1 MEPPFI
7 KGNQSKFL
15 PYVNSEHRLQQAFD
29 FKQLF
34 YAY

>member
-1 MEPPFI
+1 M
-7 KGNQSKFL
+7 GNQNKFL